1 MTYAVTLIGTFQ
13 HCIRTSAEVENL
25 VRTYTQLAVMYC
37 TCYSVK
43 DYNIMWHIIL
53 RWYQWRE

>member
-37 TCYSVK
+37 TDYGVK
-43 DYNIMWHIIL
+43 DYNIMWNIIL
-53 RWYQWRE
+53 R